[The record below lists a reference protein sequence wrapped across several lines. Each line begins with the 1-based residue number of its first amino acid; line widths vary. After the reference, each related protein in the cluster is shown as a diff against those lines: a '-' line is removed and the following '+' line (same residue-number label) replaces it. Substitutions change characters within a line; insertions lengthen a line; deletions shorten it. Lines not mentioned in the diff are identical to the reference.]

1 MAERIVFLPT
11 AEKESALF
19 TEHLV
24 SFEWVP
30 GMAISQGTKSVLNL
44 HAAARIELGV
54 ERVLEISTR
63 SPEHFGISLSAFNL
77 PVEVS
82 DKLVSVEVAYQS
94 SKVFSDGGPYLDLL
108 NGSSMD
114 AKQDSRLKTSG
125 DLLEFKF
132 EETEWPLSSNPNFYD
147 YLYIRGLV
155 ANPDSDNL
163 LDYEAFTDIA
173 FNQNRSA
180 GSGKKSFNCQARSA
194 AIYCSLLNRMKHE
207 QVLDFLL
214 NLPKKKDER
223 PEQLGLF

>member
-1 MAERIVFLPT
+1 MADRIVFLPT
-11 AEKESALF
+11 AQRENALF

-44 HAAARIELGV
+44 HAAERAELGIG
-54 ERVLEISTR
+54 RILEISTR

-82 DKLVSVEVAYQS
+82 EKMVSVEVAYQS
-94 SKVFSDGGPYLDLL
+94 SKVFTDGGPYLDLL

-125 DLLEFKF
+125 DLTEFKF
-132 EETEWPLSSNPNFYD
+132 ENTRWPLSNNPNFYD

-155 ANPDSDNL
+155 AIPDSNKL

-194 AIYCSLLNRMKHE
+194 AIYCSLLNRMKRE

-214 NLPKKKDER
+214 DLSKTKIER

>member
-1 MAERIVFLPT
+1 MASRIVFLPT
-11 AEKESALF
+11 AKEQKALF

-24 SFEWVP
+24 SFKWVP

-44 HAAARIELGV
+44 HAAARIELGI
-54 ERVLEISTR
+54 ERILEISTR

-82 DKLVSVEVAYQS
+82 EKLVSVEVAYQS
-94 SKVFSDGGPYLDLL
+94 SKVFTDGGPYLDLL

-132 EETEWPLSSNPNFYD
+132 EDTEWPLSSNPNFYD

-155 ANPDSDNL
+155 ANPESSKL

-194 AIYCSLLNRMKHE
+194 AIYCSLMKRMNRE
-207 QVLDFLL
+207 QIMDFLL
-214 NLPKKKDER
+214 EISQVEVEK

>member
-1 MAERIVFLPT
+1 MASRVVFLPT
-11 AEKESALF
+11 AKEEVALF

-44 HAAARIELGV
+44 HAAARVDLGIE
-54 ERVLEISTR
+54 RILEISTR

-77 PVEVS
+77 QVEVS
-82 DKLVSVEVAYQS
+82 GKLVSVEVAYQS

-114 AKQDSRLKTSG
+114 AKQDLRLKTSG
-125 DLLEFKF
+125 DLQGFKF
-132 EETEWPLSSNPNFYD
+132 EENIWPLNSNPNFYD

-155 ANPDSDNL
+155 NNPDNEKL

-180 GSGKKSFNCQARSA
+180 KSGKKSFNCQARSA
-194 AIYCSLLNRMKHE
+194 AIYCSLLNRMKGK
-207 QVLDFLL
+207 QALDFLFEL
-214 NLPKKKDER
+214 SKMESEK

>member
-1 MAERIVFLPT
+1 MASRVVFLPT
-11 AEKESALF
+11 AKEEVALF

-44 HAAARIELGV
+44 HAAARVDLGIE
-54 ERVLEISTR
+54 RILEISTR

-77 PVEVS
+77 QVEVS

-94 SKVFSDGGPYLDLL
+94 SKIFSDGGPYLDLL

-125 DLLEFKF
+125 DLQGFKF
-132 EETEWPLSSNPNFYD
+132 EENIWPLNGNPNFYD
-147 YLYIRGLV
+147 YLYIKGLV
-155 ANPDSDNL
+155 NNPDNEKL
-163 LDYEAFTDIA
+163 FDYEAFTDIA
-173 FNQNRSA
+173 FNQNKIKASV
-180 GSGKKSFNCQARSA
+180 KKSFNCQARST
-194 AIYCSLLNRMKHE
+194 AIYCSLMRRMKKE
-207 QVLDFLL
+207 QIINFLL
-214 NLPKKKDER
+214 EISRVEVEK

>member
-1 MAERIVFLPT
+1 MASRIVFLPT
-11 AEKESALF
+11 AQEEGALF

-44 HAAARIELGV
+44 HAAARLDLGID
-54 ERVLEISTR
+54 RILEISTR

-77 PVEVS
+77 QVEVS

-114 AKQDSRLKTSG
+114 AKQDLRLKTSG
-125 DLLEFKF
+125 DLQGFKF
-132 EETEWPLSSNPNFYD
+132 EENSWPLNGNPNFYD
-147 YLYIRGLV
+147 YLYIKGLV
-155 ANPDSDNL
+155 NSPDNKEL
-163 LDYEAFTDIA
+163 LNYDGFTDIA

-180 GSGKKSFNCQARSA
+180 RSGRKSFNCQARSA
-194 AIYCSLLNRMKHE
+194 AIYCSLLNRTE
-207 QVLDFLL
+207 GNQVLDFLL
-214 NLPKKKDER
+214 DLSKIESKK

>member
-1 MAERIVFLPT
+1 MASRIVFLPT
-11 AEKESALF
+11 AKEEGALF

-44 HAAARIELGV
+44 HAAARVELGID
-54 ERVLEISTR
+54 RILEISTR

-77 PVEVS
+77 QVEVS

-114 AKQDSRLKTSG
+114 AKQDLRLKTSG
-125 DLLEFKF
+125 GLREFKF
-132 EETEWPLSSNPNFYD
+132 EENRWPLNSNPNFYD
-147 YLYIRGLV
+147 YLYIKGLV
-155 ANPDSDNL
+155 NNPDNEKL
-163 LDYEAFTDIA
+163 LDYEAFTDMA
-173 FNQNRSA
+173 FNQNKITTSV
-180 GSGKKSFNCQARSA
+180 KKSFNCQARSA
-194 AIYCSLLNRMKHE
+194 AIYCSLMKRMNRE
-207 QVLDFLL
+207 QIMNFLL
-214 NLPKKKDER
+214 EISQVEVEK